1 MAFEKNRSS
10 FLSFR
15 GEGSGENGV
24 SSTEIVA
31 AILSFVWVALVFVYL
46 YVIPTAGNGAASNQ
60 NPATTIMIFV
70 AIFLPLALIWVAAVA
85 ARTSRMM
92 KAESARLQSS
102 IDALRNAYVIQSHSA
117 NASID
122 PGLAKK
128 IEQLVE
134 AQRAT
139 EDAIAT
145 FHTVRSGE
153 RPMHPPLSGAPV
165 AGAEG
170 KAHVDQP
177 SLALGTPAEDMGVP
191 ISIADFIRAMNFP
204 EDDKDREGFRAL
216 RLALADRRI
225 ATLIR
230 ASEDLLT
237 LLSQDGIYMDDLSPD
252 RARPEVWR
260 RFAKGERGKPVAA
273 LAGVRDRSSLALTAG
288 RMKTDAVFRDVAHHF
303 LRQFDRSFAEFEQT
317 ASDQD
322 IADLAETRTARA
334 FMLLGRVSGTF
345 D

>member
-1 MAFEKNRSS
+1 MVTDRNRQTPPL
-10 FLSFR
+10 FGGR
-15 GEGSGENGV
+15 DGAGENAI
-24 SSTEIVA
+24 SATEIVA

-46 YVIPTAGNGAASNQ
+46 YVIPPASGEGG

-92 KAESARLQSS
+92 KAESARLQAS
-102 IDALRNAYVIQSHSA
+102 IDALRNAYVVQSHSN
-117 NASID
+117 NASLD
-122 PGLAKK
+122 PGLTRK

-139 EDAIAT
+139 EEALAM
-145 FHTVRSGE
+145 FHSVRSGE
-153 RPMHPPLSGAPV
+153 RPMHAPLAGTPV
-165 AGAEG
+165 AGAAG
-170 KAHVDQP
+170 KPHVDQP
-177 SLALGTPAEDMGVP
+177 SLALGTPAEDLGVP
-191 ISIADFIRAMNFP
+191 ISIADFIKAMNFP
-204 EDDKDREGFRAL
+204 EDANDREGFRAL

-237 LLSQDGIYMDDLSPD
+237 LLSQDGIYMDDLRPD

-273 LAGVRDRSSLALTAG
+273 LAGVRDRSSLALTSG
-288 RMKTDAVFRDVAHHF
+288 RMKSDAVFRDVAHHF
-303 LRQFDRSFAEFEQT
+303 LRQFDRSFVEFEKG

-322 IADLAETRTARA
+322 IAALAETRTARA
-334 FMLLGRVSGTF
+334 FMLVGRVSGTF